1 MSLLAA
7 QNLVAAQESEQAALR
22 RIEKALERCQLKDNA
37 SQSVAGLL
45 PKLVSPSGEEIELPS
60 FMFQLLKQIT
70 DESASDRAVGIVSV
84 SQDLSISEAA
94 DILDVSPSY
103 LVSLLDTGKL
113 PYVQNGIE
121 RRILL
126 SDLKEYERRDYE
138 EILQAIAEI
147 AQICQEEGVY
157 D

>member
-1 MSLLAA
+1 MSVLAA
-7 QNLVAAQESEQAALR
+7 QNLVSAQESEQPVLR
-22 RIEKALERCQLKDNA
+22 KIEKALEKYQLKDNA

-45 PKLVSPSGEEIELPS
+45 PKLVSPSGEEIELPQ
-60 FMFQLLKQIT
+60 FMFQLLKQIA
-70 DESASDRAVGIVSV
+70 DESASGRAVGIVSV
-84 SQDLSISEAA
+84 SQELNISEAA
-94 DILDVSPSY
+94 DILDVSPSH
-103 LVSLLDTGKL
+103 LVSLLDTGQL

-126 SDLKEYERRDYE
+126 SDLKDYERRNYE
-138 EILQAIAEI
+138 EKLQAIAEI